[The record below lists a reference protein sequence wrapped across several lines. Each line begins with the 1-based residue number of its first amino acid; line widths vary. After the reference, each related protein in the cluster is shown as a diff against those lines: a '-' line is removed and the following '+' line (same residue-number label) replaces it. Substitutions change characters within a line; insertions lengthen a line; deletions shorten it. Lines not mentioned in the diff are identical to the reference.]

1 MFQDRE
7 PVAGAEVASSWKLS
21 VSVSSSSCQTMPS
34 TTAEAGCQARDSA
47 SIECQTDAGENEE
60 GVGINISE

>member
-1 MFQDRE
+1 M
-7 PVAGAEVASSWKLS
+7 GAEVASSWKLS

-47 SIECQTDAGENEE
+47 SIECQTDAGEE
-60 GVGINISE
+60 GG